1 MLPIHISHDKNTF
14 KNLKNNKSCKQRVTT
29 VYAYERIFLLSHGF
43 NRLNVNRY
51 RAVALKFQ
59 GEVSHGILV
68 TSGHKTLLREEVSRI
83 SEN

>member
-1 MLPIHISHDKNTF
+1 MPIHISHDKNTF
-14 KNLKNNKSCKQRVTT
+14 KNNKSCKQRVTT
-29 VYAYERIFLLSHGF
+29 VCAYERIFLLSHGF

-51 RAVALKFQ
+51 HAVALKFS